1 MKNSDKQIRVVIADD
16 VPEMLDAV
24 AKRLSPDYVVVGSVS
39 DGAALVECVL
49 KSTPDLIVT
58 DISMPKL
65 TGIEALSCLRQLG
78 VQIPAVILT
87 VHEDE
92 DLVKDALSLGVQGFV
107 LKRRLVSDLP
117 LAAHEALN
125 GRTFVSDAIHKK
137 VQLSDVAGHDRDT
150 ATTVDRLSPAILLDR
165 FGLFIARSERIE
177 WQAAGLPGCQ
187 RKMLFAD
194 EKQKSLTS
202 VVQMQAGTHFPA
214 HRHAGPE
221 ELYLLS
227 GDLVVEGQTLKPGD
241 YCRAETSTVHAES
254 YTNSGCVFILKAS
267 QHDEIIGNSLT

>member
-1 MKNSDKQIRVVIADD
+1 VKNSDKQIRVVIADD

-24 AKRLSPDYVVVGSVS
+24 AKRLSPEYEVVGRVS

-49 KSTPDLIVT
+49 KLTPDLIVT

-137 VQLSDVAGHDRDT
+137 VQLNSATAGDGDT
-150 ATTVDRLSPAILLDR
+150 TTTVDRLSPEILLDR
-165 FGLFIARSERIE
+165 SGLLIARTERME
-177 WQAAGLPGCQ
+177 WRATGMPGCQ
-187 RKMLFAD
+187 RRILFVD
-194 EKQKSLTS
+194 EQQKSLTS
-202 VVQMQAGTHFPA
+202 VVQMRAGTHFPA

-221 ELYLLS
+221 EVFILS

-254 YTNSGCVFILKAS
+254 YTKSGCVFVLKAS
-267 QHDEIIGNSLT
+267 QEDEIVRDSLI

>member
-1 MKNSDKQIRVVIADD
+1 MKKSDKQIRVVIADD

-24 AKRLSPDYVVVGSVS
+24 AKRLSPDYEVVGRVS

-49 KSTPDLIVT
+49 KLTPDLIVT

-78 VQIPAVILT
+78 IQIPAVILT

-125 GRTFVSDAIHKK
+125 GRTFVSDAIHKR
-137 VQLSDVAGHDRDT
+137 VQVSEAAASDRDT

-165 FGLFIARSERIE
+165 FGLLIARTERME
-177 WQAAGLPGCQ
+177 WQATGMPGCQ
-187 RKMLFAD
+187 RRMLFAD
-194 EKQKSLTS
+194 EQQESLTS
-202 VVQMQAGTHFPA
+202 LVRMQAGTHFPA
-214 HRHAGPE
+214 HRHGGPE
-221 ELYLLS
+221 EVFIVS

-241 YCRAETSTVHAES
+241 YCRAETASVHGKS
-254 YTNSGCVFILKAS
+254 YTKSGCVFILRAS
-267 QHDEIIGNSLT
+267 QHDEIIVDPLT